1 MFSVTTFF
9 SKVGSAL
16 HNFFTNNSGAIQ
28 SGLSAAMTAAS
39 VAGSVAAIME
49 PAGANGGP
57 PPVVAEIAKVQDG
70 LNLVSKAVTT
80 ASTATDLSG
89 HAAAL
94 SGLVTGLVSSGD
106 IGIKNAQTQAAIGVM
121 AVKVQSVVGV
131 LETAA
136 TVAPQ
141 A

>member
-106 IGIKNAQTQAAIGVM
+106 IGIKNAALQTAITTAISRVGNVVNSLGAA
-121 AVKVQSVVGV
+121 AV
-131 LETAA
+131 TPAA
-136 TVAPQ
+136 
-141 A
+141 